1 MIQVHEVHR
10 GHEGEE
16 FKSKA
21 ITVYCPKRVGKNF
34 IKMEE
39 SKTTGTNPH
48 EEQLSI
54 GIKES
59 QVITKQKSV
68 R

>member
-48 EEQLSI
+48 EE
-54 GIKES
+54 
-59 QVITKQKSV
+59 
-68 R
+68 